1 METSS
6 TISSEF
12 SNSKIVCNKE
22 GVVLLKHKRRESG
35 DNDNNDNND
44 NNNNNNNSSYRI
56 IFNAHNPNFPIHSI
70 VGLKLYTL
78 LYELNRD
85 IIHTFK
91 VVNQTETA
99 IETVTLFKPF
109 GKDFGI
115 APKAMHTVSTVH
127 LEPDACTFKS
137 VDVQPD
143 NSENNGTN
151 HISHI
156 PKKYERIHSTH
167 SELIVYFLSAT
178 DLQFDFTF
186 ELSDDGD
193 DQEEGGVSSCPIYM
207 ENSVALMIKKM
218 FCRLKGFA
226 ERMS

>member
-1 METSS
+1 METLS
-6 TISSEF
+6 TISSDF

-22 GVVLLKHKRRESG
+22 GVILLKHEHRE
-35 DNDNNDNND
+35 NNDNN
-44 NNNNNNNSSYRI
+44 SKYRI
-56 IFNAHNPNFPIHSI
+56 IFNAHNSKFPIHSI

-91 VVNQTETA
+91 VVNETETT

-115 APKAMHTVSTVH
+115 APKAMHTVSTMH
-127 LEPDACTFKS
+127 LEPDACTFNS
-137 VDVQPD
+137 ADVQLD
-143 NSENNGTN
+143 SSENNALN
-151 HISHI
+151 HI

-167 SELIVYFLSAT
+167 SKMIVYFLSAN

-186 ELSDDGD
+186 ELSDDDG
-193 DQEEGGVSSCPIYM
+193 DQEEGGGVSSCPIYM

-226 ERMS
+226 ERMA

>member
-1 METSS
+1 METFSSS

-12 SNSKIVCNKE
+12 LNSKIVCNKE
-22 GVVLLKHKRRESG
+22 GVVLLRDERRENG
-35 DNDNNDNND
+35 
-44 NNNNNNNSSYRI
+44 NNNNNNSYRI

-91 VVNQTETA
+91 VVNETETT
-99 IETVTLFKPF
+99 IETITLFKPF
-109 GKDFGI
+109 GRDFGI
-115 APKAMHTVSTVH
+115 SPKAMHTVSTMH
-127 LEPDACTFKS
+127 LEPDACTFNS
-137 VDVQPD
+137 VDVQLD
-143 NSENNGTN
+143 NALN
-151 HISHI
+151 HI

-167 SELIVYFLSAT
+167 SKLIVYFLSAN

-186 ELSDDGD
+186 ELSDDDGD
-193 DQEEGGVSSCPIYM
+193 QGEEEVCPIYM

-218 FCRLKGFA
+218 FCRLKGFT
-226 ERMS
+226 ERMA

>member
-1 METSS
+1 MATFNSS
-6 TISSEF
+6 TVSSEF

-22 GVVLLKHKRRESG
+22 GVVLLRDECRE
-35 DNDNNDNND
+35 NCNN
-44 NNNNNNNSSYRI
+44 NNNNNNNSYRL
-56 IFNAHNPNFPIHSI
+56 IFNAHNSNFPIHSI

-91 VVNQTETA
+91 VVNETETT

-109 GKDFGI
+109 GRDFGI
-115 APKAMHTVSTVH
+115 SPKAMHTVSTMH

-137 VDVQPD
+137 VDVQPG
-143 NSENNGTN
+143 ENNEIN
-151 HISHI
+151 HI
-156 PKKYERIHSTH
+156 PKKYERIQSTH
-167 SELIVYFLSAT
+167 SKLIVYFLSAN
-178 DLQFDFTF
+178 DIQFDFTF
-186 ELSDDGD
+186 ELSDDSND
-193 DQEEGGVSSCPIYM
+193 EGSSSCPIYM

-226 ERMS
+226 ERMA

>member
-1 METSS
+1 MV
-6 TISSEF
+6 TIISSSEF

-22 GVVLLKHKRRESG
+22 DVVLLRDERRENG
-35 DNDNNDNND
+35 
-44 NNNNNNNSSYRI
+44 NNNSYRI
-56 IFNAHNPNFPIHSI
+56 IFNAHNPNFPIHST

-91 VVNQTETA
+91 VVNETETT

-115 APKAMHTVSTVH
+115 SPKAMHTVSTMH
-127 LEPDACTFKS
+127 LESAACIFNG

-143 NSENNGTN
+143 SENNASGVN
-151 HISHI
+151 HI
-156 PKKYERIHSTH
+156 PKKYERIKSTH
-167 SELIVYFLSAT
+167 SKLIVYFLSAN

-193 DQEEGGVSSCPIYM
+193 EEEEESSSCPIYM

-218 FCRLKGFA
+218 FCRLKGFV
-226 ERMS
+226 ERMA

>member
-1 METSS
+1 MTTLTSS

-12 SNSKIVCNKE
+12 SNSKIICNKE
-22 GVVLLKHKRRESG
+22 GVVLLRDERRENG
-35 DNDNNDNND
+35 
-44 NNNNNNNSSYRI
+44 NNNSYRI
-56 IFNAHNPNFPIHSI
+56 IFNAHNSNFPIHSI

-91 VVNQTETA
+91 VVNETETT

-109 GKDFGI
+109 GRDFGLS
-115 APKAMHTVSTVH
+115 PKAMHTASTMH
-127 LEPDACTFKS
+127 LEPGACTFNS
-137 VDVQPD
+137 VDVQLD
-143 NSENNGTN
+143 NANNALN
-151 HISHI
+151 HI
-156 PKKYERIHSTH
+156 PKKYERIQSTH
-167 SELIVYFLSAT
+167 SKMIVYFLSAN

-186 ELSDDGD
+186 ELSDDDG
-193 DQEEGGVSSCPIYM
+193 DQEEEGGSRCPIYM

-226 ERMS
+226 ERMA

>member
-1 METSS
+1 MATFNSS
-6 TISSEF
+6 TVSSEF

-22 GVVLLKHKRRESG
+22 GVVLLRDECRE
-35 DNDNNDNND
+35 NCNN
-44 NNNNNNNSSYRI
+44 NNNNNNNSYRL
-56 IFNAHNPNFPIHSI
+56 IFNAHNSNFPIHSI

-91 VVNQTETA
+91 VVNETETT

-115 APKAMHTVSTVH
+115 SPKAMHTVSAMH
-127 LEPDACTFKS
+127 LEPDACTFNS
-137 VDVQPD
+137 VDVQLD
-143 NSENNGTN
+143 NANNEIN
-151 HISHI
+151 HI
-156 PKKYERIHSTH
+156 PKKYERIQSTH
-167 SELIVYFLSAT
+167 SKLIVYFLSAN
-178 DLQFDFTF
+178 DIQFDFTF
-186 ELSDDGD
+186 ELSDDD
-193 DQEEGGVSSCPIYM
+193 CDQEEGGSRCPIYM

-226 ERMS
+226 ERMA

>member
-1 METSS
+1 MATITSS
-6 TISSEF
+6 TVSSEF

-22 GVVLLKHKRRESG
+22 GVILLRDERRENG
-35 DNDNNDNND
+35 D
-44 NNNNNNNSSYRI
+44 NNNNNSYRI
-56 IFNAHNPNFPIHSI
+56 IFNAHNSNFPIHSI

-91 VVNQTETA
+91 VVNETETT

-115 APKAMHTVSTVH
+115 SPKAMHTVSTMQ
-127 LEPDACTFKS
+127 LESDACTFKS
-137 VDVQPD
+137 VDVQLG
-143 NSENNGTN
+143 ENTEIN
-151 HISHI
+151 HI
-156 PKKYERIHSTH
+156 PKKYERIQSTH
-167 SELIVYFLSAT
+167 SKMIVYFLSAN

-186 ELSDDGD
+186 ELSDDDG
-193 DQEEGGVSSCPIYM
+193 DQEEEGGSRCPIYM

-226 ERMS
+226 ERMA

>member
-1 METSS
+1 MATTS
-6 TISSEF
+6 TVSSDF

-22 GVVLLKHKRRESG
+22 GVVLLRDECRENG
-35 DNDNNDNND
+35 
-44 NNNNNNNSSYRI
+44 NNNNNNNSYRI
-56 IFNAHNPNFPIHSI
+56 IFNAHNSNFPIHSI

-91 VVNQTETA
+91 VVNETETT

-109 GKDFGI
+109 GRDFGI
-115 APKAMHTVSTVH
+115 SPKAMHTVSTMH

-137 VDVQPD
+137 VDVQPG
-143 NSENNGTN
+143 ENNEIN
-151 HISHI
+151 HI
-156 PKKYERIHSTH
+156 PKKYERIQSTH
-167 SELIVYFLSAT
+167 SKLIVYFLSAN
-178 DLQFDFTF
+178 DIQFDFTF
-186 ELSDDGD
+186 ELSDDDCG
-193 DQEEGGVSSCPIYM
+193 QEEGGSRCPIYM

-226 ERMS
+226 ERIA

>member
-1 METSS
+1 MATLTS
-6 TISSEF
+6 TFSSEF

-22 GVVLLKHKRRESG
+22 GVILLRDERRENG
-35 DNDNNDNND
+35 D
-44 NNNNNNNSSYRI
+44 NNNNNNNNSYRI
-56 IFNAHNPNFPIHSI
+56 IFNAHNSNFPIHSI

-91 VVNQTETA
+91 VVNETETT

-115 APKAMHTVSTVH
+115 SPKAMHTVSTMQ
-127 LEPDACTFKS
+127 LESDACTFKS
-137 VDVQPD
+137 VDVQLG
-143 NSENNGTN
+143 ENTEIN
-151 HISHI
+151 HIPI
-156 PKKYERIHSTH
+156 KYERIQSTH
-167 SELIVYFLSAT
+167 SKMIVYFLSAN

-186 ELSDDGD
+186 ELSDDDG
-193 DQEEGGVSSCPIYM
+193 DQEEEGGSRCPIYM

-226 ERMS
+226 ERMV

>member
-1 METSS
+1 MATLTSS
-6 TISSEF
+6 ALSQEF
-12 SNSKIVCNKE
+12 SHSKIVCNKE
-22 GVVLLKHKRRESG
+22 DVVLLRDECRE
-35 DNDNNDNND
+35 
-44 NNNNNNNSSYRI
+44 NNNNNNNNKYRI
-56 IFNAHNPNFPIHSI
+56 IFNAHNSNFPIHSI
-70 VGLKLYTL
+70 IGLKIYTL

-91 VVNQTETA
+91 VINETETT

-115 APKAMHTVSTVH
+115 SPKAMHTISSMH
-127 LEPDACTFKS
+127 LEPGACIFNS

-143 NSENNGTN
+143 SENNASGVN
-151 HISHI
+151 HI
-156 PKKYERIHSTH
+156 PKKYERIQSTH
-167 SELIVYFLSAT
+167 SKLIVYFLSAN

-193 DQEEGGVSSCPIYM
+193 EEEEESSSCPIYM

-218 FCRLKGFA
+218 FCRLKGFT
-226 ERMS
+226 ERMA

>member
-1 METSS
+1 MATFTS
-6 TISSEF
+6 TTVSSEF

-22 GVVLLKHKRRESG
+22 GVVLLRDECRENG
-35 DNDNNDNND
+35 
-44 NNNNNNNSSYRI
+44 NNNNNNNNNSYRI
-56 IFNAHNPNFPIHSI
+56 IFNAHNSHFPIHSI

-91 VVNQTETA
+91 VVNETETT

-115 APKAMHTVSTVH
+115 SPKAMHTASTMH

-137 VDVQPD
+137 VDVQPG
-143 NSENNGTN
+143 ENNALN
-151 HISHI
+151 HI
-156 PKKYERIHSTH
+156 PKKYERIQSTH
-167 SELIVYFLSAT
+167 SKLIVYFLSAN

-186 ELSDDGD
+186 ELNDDDGD
-193 DQEEGGVSSCPIYM
+193 QEEEEGGSRCPIYM

-226 ERMS
+226 ERMA